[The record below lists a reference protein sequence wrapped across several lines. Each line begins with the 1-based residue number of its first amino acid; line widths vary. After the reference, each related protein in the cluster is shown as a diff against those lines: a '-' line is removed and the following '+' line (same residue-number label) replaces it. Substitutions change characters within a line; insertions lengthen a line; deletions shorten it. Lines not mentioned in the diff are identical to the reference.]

1 MSVPGYNYVT
11 QIEESFRKWLII
23 SLQNDQN
30 RREAKMAEKAQNGR
44 KGPKWPKRP
53 KMFKLV
59 CQYFEFS

>member
-44 KGPKWPKRP
+44 KGPKC
-53 KMFKLV
+53 LN
-59 CQYFEFS
+59 